1 AFGCL
6 LDDLLQYMEQTKN
19 GEGRAGSLYKLR
31 DDCLNEKVAERPTF
45 ERIHAK
51 ISEVEID
58 YNQ

>member
-1 AFGCL
+1 
-6 LDDLLQYMEQTKN
+6 MEQTKN